1 MISIASRRVHTDR
14 TDRTD
19 RTMGILHADKTLPT
33 NRLIFDV
40 RRDAALL
47 RRFRSD
53 LNGLMAEYGLT
64 EPERAALRAVDLKAL
79 AALGLHPYFLPQVAR
94 LFKGAGY
101 NHNDS
106 EAAQL
111 YARKMLAAGD

>member
-1 MISIASRRVHTDR
+1 
-14 TDRTD
+14 
-19 RTMGILHADKTLPT
+19 MGILQADKTLPA

-40 RRDAALL
+40 RRDETLMHRFHTDLAGVMNQYRLSEAEQAALC
-47 RRFRSD
+47 
-53 LNGLMAEYGLT
+53 
-64 EPERAALRAVDLKAL
+64 AVDLKAL
-79 AALGLHPYFLPQVAR
+79 AELGLHPYFLPQVAR

>member
-1 MISIASRRVHTDR
+1 
-14 TDRTD
+14 
-19 RTMGILHADKTLPT
+19 MGILQADKTLPA

-40 RRDAALL
+40 RRDESLLL
-47 RRFRSD
+47 RFRAD
-53 LNGLMAEYGLT
+53 LAGIMNEYGLSQA
-64 EPERAALRAVDLKAL
+64 EQAALRTVDLKAL
-79 AALGLHPYFLPQVAR
+79 SELGLHPYFLPQVAR